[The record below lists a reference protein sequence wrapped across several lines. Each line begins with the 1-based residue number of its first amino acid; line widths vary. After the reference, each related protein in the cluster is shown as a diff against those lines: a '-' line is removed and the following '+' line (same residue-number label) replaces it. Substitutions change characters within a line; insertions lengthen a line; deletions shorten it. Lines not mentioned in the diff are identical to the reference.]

1 MYICSLALLHVMCLL
16 RVRKKNV
23 DRSHIC
29 VVVIYI
35 YFADVNATVRYLC
48 VCKVLFLSLSLS
60 ISMYWLFYTP
70 HRMTDYSINYC
81 CVVVFVVIFFHFI
94 WCCSCRW
101 IYEYEYRKWNGL
113 NTQLSKECYILV
125 VYMYLYIC
133 YCWYILTSRESLCV
147 VIKKYLI
154 HSFSVQL

>member
-1 MYICSLALLHVMCLL
+1 MLSGAAACYVFIASEKKKCCSQPHLCCCHIYILCRCKRHCSLFVCLQ
-16 RVRKKNV
+16 
-23 DRSHIC
+23 S
-29 VVVIYI
+29 
-35 YFADVNATVRYLC
+35 TVS
-48 VCKVLFLSLSLS
+48 LSLSLS